1 MRLAVVALVVA
12 ACGGARG
19 RTTTTSSPQTPVAA
33 RTADWLVP
41 LLPDGAQLV
50 VEVDLA
56 RLRANPV
63 VGAVAADVL
72 GDLGA
77 DTRVPGLPIQAQGSP
92 IAGADYIVL
101 AAYGVGTAQATT
113 LLLLAT
119 KAPIANA
126 VRVTSDIV
134 VLGDADWVDQ
144 VAHRAAI
151 AKLYPDAPAPVG
163 EPLSVIAGE
172 DLTRLRDHA
181 MPPGAPGAT
190 LRVTARLPF
199 DARVAFTRLMGLEA
213 APAQLS
219 VWADIVDDAAV
230 IIDADAADPGNND
243 PKDARKRLLASLA
256 RILQAVAAEP
266 AVRAIGVSPNIVNAT
281 VKEQGTWAR
290 VIIQIGPRQLG
301 RVVERLKTQ
310 LAAPA
315 APEADAT
322 VAEPP

>member
-1 MRLAVVALVVA
+1 VLVVA

-19 RTTTTSSPQTPVAA
+19 RTATSTPQTPVAA
-33 RTADWLVP
+33 RAADWLVP

-50 VEVDLA
+50 VELDLA
-56 RLRANPV
+56 RLRANAV
-63 VGAVAADVL
+63 VGAVATQVL
-72 GDLGA
+72 GELGA
-77 DTRVPGLPIQAQGSP
+77 DARLPGLPVQVQGSP
-92 IAGADYIVL
+92 LAGADYVVL

-113 LLLLAT
+113 ILLLAT
-119 KAPIANA
+119 KAQLPNA
-126 VRVTSDIV
+126 VRVTSDIA

-163 EPLSVIAGE
+163 EH
-172 DLTRLRDHA
+172 LTLVASDELAKLRDHA

-190 LRVTARLPF
+190 VRVTARLPF

-219 VWADIVDDAAV
+219 LWADIVDDAAV
-230 IIDADAADPGNND
+230 IIDADAADPGNKD

-256 RILQAVAAEP
+256 RILEAVAAEP

-281 VKEQGTWAR
+281 VKKQGTWVRA
-290 VIIQIGPRQLG
+290 IIQIGPRQLG
-301 RVVERLKTQ
+301 RVVQRVNAL
-310 LAAPA
+310 LAAPP
-315 APEADAT
+315 APLPAEAPAPT
-322 VAEPP
+322 SAE